1 MIRLIRRAW
10 SLWLCRRGWHVWV
23 WEHTEYRCAECG
35 AVMKDSARGT

>member
-10 SLWLCRRGWHVWV
+10 SLWLCRRGWHVWT

-35 AVMKDSARGT
+35 VVMTDRRRT